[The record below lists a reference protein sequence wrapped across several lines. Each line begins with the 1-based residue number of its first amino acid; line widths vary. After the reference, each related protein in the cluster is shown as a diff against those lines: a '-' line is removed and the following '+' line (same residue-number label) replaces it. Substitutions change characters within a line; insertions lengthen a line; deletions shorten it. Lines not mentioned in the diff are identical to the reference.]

1 MSYIHQE
8 WTQVSE
14 SLKDVEGFKFS
25 LAFAPTSRAI
35 LDISRQKLHTINGSP
50 ADFGPFFTAM
60 LSPSWK
66 LLADD
71 DRIRLGVDRI
81 LAASWAMTRENG
93 RVQGSIFSNHAY
105 YDGNVFQGDS
115 SIAPTAPND
124 LSHKYDPSGI
134 FRQTYTGGYRLGR
147 TV

>member
-1 MSYIHQE
+1 
-8 WTQVSE
+8 
-14 SLKDVEGFKFS
+14 
-25 LAFAPTSRAI
+25 
-35 LDISRQKLHTINGSP
+35 
-50 ADFGPFFTAM
+50 M
-60 LSPSWK
+60 LIPSWK

-105 YDGNVFQGDS
+105 YDGNVFQDDS
-115 SIAPTAPND
+115 SIAPTTPND
-124 LSHKYDPSGI
+124 LSHKYDTHGI

-147 TV
+147 TVCKDGGTAAEQKERLAIQ